1 MVAPNSLLQNRYRVV
16 RLLGQGGMGA
26 VYEAIDQRVNCL
38 VALKQTLAGRDGEAQ
53 LAFEREAALLAN
65 LRHPAL
71 PKVMDYFSEEE
82 GDFLVM
88 EFIPGNDLAELM
100 SLRGHP
106 FPQSQVLHWAYDLLR
121 VLEYLHGQEPP
132 ILHRDIKPSNLKL
145 TKQDEIFLL
154 DFGLAKGSAGQMPT
168 LVTSRSVRG
177 YTPVYAPLEQILGQG
192 TDRRSDI
199 YSVGATLY
207 HLLSGKA
214 PIDAPARYQA
224 NEEDQPDPLPA
235 LEGVNSEASLRV
247 AAVIHKS
254 MAVARKNR
262 YGSASEMLAALR
274 EAAEEEAHPEARMA
288 QSPPVAIEAE
298 TRKKSDERNALPITR
313 PADEAVGNDAKAGR
327 VNAVEHPRDTL
338 PAPPPELY
346 KFDPNQVPE
355 KVKSGTG
362 LSKRAKTILAG
373 TAVVLLILS
382 SGYVFWLVTKN
393 RNQNTTTPTDP
404 VIGKSE
410 QPTLTPSP
418 SPLASPSPS
427 PSPTAVVPR
436 LVRPSPDFIRFAE
449 AEAGPAARATID
461 AREIDLNQDGVAE
474 LIAQIESCGSGGCTT
489 RIFKRSGGRF
499 QQITGDMELYLLR
512 DLNDA
517 RVEAGPRKTNG
528 YLDIKY
534 DRQTFTFDGR
544 QYVCSSGC

>member
-1 MVAPNSLLQNRYRVV
+1 
-16 RLLGQGGMGA
+16 MGA

-38 VALKQTLAGRDGEAQ
+38 VALKQTLAGRDREAQ
-53 LAFEREAALLAN
+53 IAFEREAALLAN

-71 PKVMDYFSEEE
+71 PKVMDYFSEDE

-88 EFIPGNDLAELM
+88 EFIPGHDLAELL
-100 SLRGHP
+100 SLRGQP
-106 FPQSQVLHWAYDLLR
+106 FPQSQVLKWAYDLLR
-121 VLEYLHGQEPP
+121 VVEYLHQQEPP

-154 DFGLAKGSAGQMPT
+154 DFGLAKGSVGQMPT
-168 LVTSRSVRG
+168 FVTSRSVRG

-207 HLLSGKA
+207 HLLSGEP

-235 LEGVNSEASLRV
+235 LETANGGASQRV

-262 YGSASEMLAALR
+262 YGSASEMLVALR
-274 EAAEEEAHPEARMA
+274 DAVEEKPHSEAHLVR
-288 QSPPVAIEAE
+288 SPPVAVEAE
-298 TRKKSDERNALPITR
+298 TWKKSDEHHELPVTR
-313 PADEAVGNDAKAGR
+313 PADPAVDDKAKAES
-327 VNAVEHPRDTL
+327 VEALPVKPVHPRDTI
-338 PAPPPELY
+338 PAPLPELY
-346 KFDPNQVPE
+346 RFERKQVPA
-355 KVKSGTG
+355 KVKSGR
-362 LSKRAKTILAG
+362 LSKRAKSILAG

-393 RNQNTTTPTDP
+393 QNQNTATQQEPATA
-404 VIGKSE
+404 KSE
-410 QPTLTPSP
+410 LPGLIPSP
-418 SPLASPSPS
+418 SPTVSPSPS
-427 PSPTAVVPR
+427 PSPTPVVPK
-436 LVRPSPDFIRFAE
+436 LIKPPPDFIRFAE
-449 AEAGPAARATID
+449 TEAGPALGAIN
-461 AREIDLNQDGVAE
+461 AREVDLDQDGVAE

-489 RIFKRSGGRF
+489 RIFKRSGVGF
-499 QQITGDMELYLLR
+499 QQLTGEMELYLLR
-512 DLNDA
+512 DLNGA
-517 RVEAGPRKTNG
+517 SVEAGPRKTNG

-534 DRQTFTFDGR
+534 GRQTFTFDGR
-544 QYVCSSGC
+544 QYVCASGC

>member
-1 MVAPNSLLQNRYRVV
+1 MIAPNSLLQNRYRVV

-38 VALKQTLAGRDGEAQ
+38 VALKQTLTGHDGEAR

-71 PKVMDYFSEEE
+71 PKVMDYFSEEA

-88 EFIPGNDLAELM
+88 EFIPGHDLAELL

-106 FPQSQVLHWAYDLLR
+106 FPHTQVLQWAYDLLR
-121 VLEYLHGQEPP
+121 VLEYLHSQEPP

-145 TKQDEIFLL
+145 TKRDEIFLL
-154 DFGLAKGSAGQMPT
+154 DFGLAKGSLGQMPT

-207 HLLSGKA
+207 HLLAGV
-214 PIDAPARYQA
+214 PPVDAPARYQA
-224 NEEDQPDPLPA
+224 SEEDQADPLPA
-235 LEGVNSEASLRV
+235 LERVNREVPERV

-254 MAVARKNR
+254 MSVARKNR
-262 YGSASEMLAALR
+262 FGSASEMLAALR
-274 EAAEEEAHPEARMA
+274 EAASEELHAEARIA
-288 QSPPVAIEAE
+288 QAPQVVGEAE
-298 TRKKSDERNALPITR
+298 TWKRSDKGNLLPLTR
-313 PADEAVGNDAKAGR
+313 PAREPAIDDAKDESAP
-327 VNAVEHPRDTL
+327 AHPRDTI
-338 PAPPPELY
+338 PAPPLELY
-346 KFDPNQVPE
+346 KFEPKEVPA
-355 KVKSGTG
+355 KVEPGTRF
-362 LSKRAKTILAG
+362 SRRAKTILAA
-373 TAVVLLILS
+373 TAAVLLILS

-393 RNQNTTTPTDP
+393 RNQNTLTQQNPAPTAN
-404 VIGKSE
+404 E
-410 QPTLTPSP
+410 QPSPIPSP
-418 SPLASPSPS
+418 SPAASPSPS
-427 PSPTAVVPR
+427 PSPTPVVPR
-436 LVRPSPDFIRFAE
+436 SVTPSPDFIRFAQT
-449 AEAGPAARATID
+449 EAGPAARGEID
-461 AREIDLNQDGVAE
+461 AREVDLDQDGVPE

-489 RIFKRSGGRF
+489 RVFKRNGARF

-534 DRQTFTFDGR
+534 DRQTFTFNGR
-544 QYVCSSGC
+544 QYLCSRGC